1 MHPHQRCGSGKG
13 ECGSAHGR
21 PDLARR
27 PAISSDMKGKRRGWG
42 REGEEPY
49 LCTGNLFWACHEP
62 LLLHDGRRRRRPDGR
77 REGRAIGAREGGHLQ
92 VARWERSGGG
102 LDLDAQSSQLCWCIS
117 NTILLHKILPLLHK
131 CFYTIV
137 FYFQEWTVV
146 NHLYK
151 HYIYCSLQTMSRTRF
166 LGVVDLIKPSLKK
179 LFFQRQL
186 T

>member
-1 MHPHQRCGSGKG
+1 MGGGKG
-13 ECGSAHGR
+13 GLSALERVVTSKSPVGSAR
-21 PDLARR
+21 
-27 PAISSDMKGKRRGWG
+27 
-42 REGEEPY
+42 
-49 LCTGNLFWACHEP
+49 
-62 LLLHDGRRRRRPDGR
+62 
-77 REGRAIGAREGGHLQ
+77 
-92 VARWERSGGG
+92 GGG
-102 LDLDAQSSQLCWCIS
+102 VSTWMHSLRNCVGALVTQYCCIRS
-117 NTILLHKILPLLHK
+117 CHCYINV
-131 CFYTIV
+131 FYTIV